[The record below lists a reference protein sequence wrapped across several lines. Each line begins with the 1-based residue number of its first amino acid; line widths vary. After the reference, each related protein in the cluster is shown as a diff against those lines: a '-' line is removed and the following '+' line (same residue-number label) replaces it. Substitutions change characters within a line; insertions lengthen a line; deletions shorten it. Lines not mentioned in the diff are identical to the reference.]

1 MEDCMQ
7 SVEFETEIVNDTISI
22 PQEHRDN
29 LPHKVRVI
37 IMDELSSHHP
47 DIIRT
52 KRKYKVTADDFN
64 SVVIDTTKFK
74 FNREEANERR

>member
-1 MEDCMQ
+1 MQ
-7 SVEFETEIVNDTISI
+7 TVEFETEIVNDTICI
-22 PQEHRDN
+22 PQEYRDS
-29 LPHKVRVI
+29 LPNNKVRVI
-37 IMDELSSHHP
+37 IMDEPSSYHP
-47 DIIRT
+47 DIHRT

>member
-1 MEDCMQ
+1 MHA
-7 SVEFETEIVNDTISI
+7 VEFETEIVNDTISI
-22 PQEHRDN
+22 PQEYTDS

-37 IMDELSSHHP
+37 IMDELSSERG

-52 KRKYKVTADDFN
+52 RRKRTVTADDFN
-64 SVVIDTTKFK
+64 SVVIDMTKFK

>member
-1 MEDCMQ
+1 MEDCMH
-7 SVEFETEIVNDTISI
+7 SVEFETEIVNDTICI
-22 PQEHRDN
+22 PQEYRDR
-29 LPHKVRVI
+29 LPRKVRVI
-37 IMDELSSHHP
+37 IMDEHSP
-47 DIIRT
+47 DGCHIIHT